1 MKTCL
6 NSLVKTQDKTPG
18 HQAFFDFEYMW
29 VSLFQ
34 LLLLSKGLSSGKC
47 LSKYTVKKL
56 SQKFYGIK
64 LKTLLWLIF
73 TISSFSK
80 SKQKYRIIWLLI
92 KIDILKVIIKIS
104 RNKKNVYVKD
114 QKTNVKATANFGI
127 QFWQTQDTDFVLIPT
142 KLTKSFSQFENWKN
156 LKLTDI

>member
-1 MKTCL
+1 M
-6 NSLVKTQDKTPG
+6 
-18 HQAFFDFEYMW
+18 
-29 VSLFQ
+29 
-34 LLLLSKGLSSGKC
+34 LLLSKGLSTGKC
-47 LSKYTVKKL
+47 LSDSHKIVFRKRRSGYLSRYTVKKL

-80 SKQKYRIIWLLI
+80 SKQKYRLIWLLI

-127 QFWQTQDTDFVLIPT
+127 QFWQTQDTNFVLIPT
-142 KLTKSFSQFENWKN
+142 KLSKSFGQFENWKN